1 MPSKPR
7 ALIIGGSVGGLI
19 AYGSLRRAGWDATIF
34 ERASGDL
41 AGRGAGLGISQDLV
55 DILRDIGADF
65 TGSAGSAHES
75 YVWLKRDG
83 AVGFENVRPTVGSTW
98 PRVYQPLRAI
108 APPDAYR
115 QGMNL
120 VRVEQ
125 DAASVTA
132 HFADGSHE
140 TADLLV
146 ASDGVF
152 STVRK
157 QFLPDVDPVYASY
170 VAWRGIAEEAVMSQA
185 ALDAIEHHIVY
196 CFPWGE
202 MLLTMTV
209 PGAGD
214 DMRPGRRRIY
224 FIWYRPVNRA
234 RLAELFT
241 DASGKHHGV
250 SIPPPLIRPQFID
263 EVRRDARAGLPAPIA
278 EVVEKAP
285 QILLQAVSDLQTPRM
300 VFGRVA
306 MMGDAAFIA
315 RPHTAA
321 GVSKAALDAK
331 CLADELARSGADIPA
346 ALARYESARME
357 FGKAL
362 CAHSRYLGAFL
373 ETLPADRDVDTLFCD
388 PQDIIRNYGAH
399 KFVRDAQAE
408 RFKPPGA

>member
-196 CFPWGE
+196 CFPWGK

-214 DMRPGRRRIY
+214 RLT
-224 FIWYRPVNRA
+224 A
-234 RLAELFT
+234 RVLAGGDGSVSPLTAELYRVE
-241 DASGKHHGV
+241 SGAFP
-250 SIPPPLIRPQFID
+250 S
-263 EVRRDARAGLPAPIA
+263 
-278 EVVEKAP
+278 
-285 QILLQAVSDLQTPRM
+285 TPE
-300 VFGRVA
+300 GRVA
-306 MMGDAAFIA
+306 RRLGSASG
-315 RPHTAA
+315 TAA
-321 GVSKAALDAK
+321 ILALGNAGLK
-331 CLADELARSGADIPA
+331 SGTPYLLRLSGNRVPLGYEIALNFGASADGAEGAGHNDTRDEAFVVAGTEIV
-346 ALARYESARME
+346 R
-357 FGKAL
+357 
-362 CAHSRYLGAFL
+362 AH
-373 ETLPADRDVDTLFCD
+373 V
-388 PQDIIRNYGAH
+388 
-399 KFVRDAQAE
+399 
-408 RFKPPGA
+408 